1 MGKAYARM
9 LQRQDPRQHTKIGNR
24 IYSRNV
30 TATAVR
36 RKIFGCMQNRAV
48 PTTKT
53 AGIDA
58 SDAAPVPGCTPTNPH
73 GQPAPLAAPSKLSC
87 E

>member
-1 MGKAYARM
+1 MRKAYARM
-9 LQRQDPRQHTKIGNR
+9 LQRQDPTQHAKIA
-24 IYSRNV
+24 SD
-30 TATAVR
+30 
-36 RKIFGCMQNRAV
+36 RKIFGCMQNCAV

>member
-1 MGKAYARM
+1 MRKAHART
-9 LQRQDPRQHTKIGNR
+9 LQHQGPTERSKIA
-24 IYSRNV
+24 SD
-30 TATAVR
+30 

-73 GQPAPLAAPSKLSC
+73 GQPAPLAAPSKLTC